1 MKSAFQNGPVQPTE
15 HSGIDRRA
23 FLRGGGAV
31 IAGGA
36 LLADSQA
43 PAIAAT
49 AAAARPASDSMA
61 RTRAG
66 TIRGLYNGRAH
77 VFKGVPY
84 AAPTGGANRF
94 MAPQAL
100 TPWTGTRDATRLG
113 HQSPQLQANVMPEEM
128 ISLDNSPFGEDC
140 LSLNVW
146 TAGLR
151 DGAKRP
157 VMVWFHGGGFSAG
170 SGGDVRYDGTNLA
183 HNHGVVLVTVNE
195 RLNAFGFLYLAELGG
210 ERYADS
216 GNAGLLDLVAALRW
230 VRDNIREFGGDPDN
244 VTIFGQSGGGS
255 KVTTLMAAPAARG
268 LFHRA
273 IAESGLNIEA
283 IPAKDATDMARQVVD
298 RLGLKPGQIDQ
309 LQKLPVD
316 SILAAMG
323 GIAYDSHA
331 GSFLRFGPVIDRR
344 TLSSHPWDPAAPSV
358 SAHVPLILGSNLT
371 EICFQPATPKDPM
384 DDRQLHEV
392 VQRSLGFGAHLEPQ
406 QAAQL
411 IALYRK
417 GYPDQTNVMLYHI
430 MGSDN
435 WMTANVHMVAE
446 RKAALRAAAA
456 YVYHFEWL
464 TPVDLGRLGSPHTLE
479 IPFVFDN
486 LDVPTV
492 DIVTGTGADRRPL
505 ADRMSRAWT
514 AFAHTG
520 DPNVT
525 GLPHWPAY
533 SADNRAVMVF
543 NNECNVQVN
552 PHAAQREA
560 IAELH
565 AAARAR
571 RSASSPA

>member
-1 MKSAFQNGPVQPTE
+1 MKSTDS
-15 HSGIDRRA
+15 SGIDRRA
-23 FLRGGGAV
+23 FLRASGGAIAGGA

-36 LLADSQA
+36 LLAGSA
-43 PAIAAT
+43 GAAH
-49 AAAARPASDSMA
+49 ADAARGGTSSSAA
-61 RTRAG
+61 QTKAG
-66 TIRGLYNGRAH
+66 RIRGLYNGKAH

-84 AAPTGGANRF
+84 AASTAGANRF
-94 MAPQAL
+94 MAPQSL
-100 TPWTGTRDATRLG
+100 TPWTDVRDATRLG
-113 HQSPQLQANVMPEEM
+113 NQSPQLQANVMPAEM
-128 ISLDNSPFGEDC
+128 ISLDNSAFGEDC

-183 HNHGVVLVTVNE
+183 SKHGVVLVTVNE
-195 RLNAFGFLYLAELGG
+195 RLNAFGFLYLGDLGG

-216 GNAGLLDLVAALRW
+216 GNAGLLDLVAALKW
-230 VRDNIREFGGDPDN
+230 VHDNIHEFGGDPGN

-255 KVTTLMAAPAARG
+255 KVTTLMATPAARG

-273 IAESGLNIEA
+273 IAESGLEIDS
-283 IPAKDATDMARQVVD
+283 IPTKAATDMARQVMD
-298 RLGLKPGQIDQ
+298 RLGLKPNQVDE

-316 SILAAMG
+316 AILAAMG
-323 GIAYDSHA
+323 GIEYDSHA
-331 GSFLRFGPVIDRR
+331 GSFLRFGPVIDQR
-344 TLSSHPWDPAAPSV
+344 TLTGNPWDPAAPKV

-371 EICFQPATPKDPM
+371 EICFQPSTPKDPM

-392 VQRSLGFGAHLEPQ
+392 VQRSLGFGAHLSPQ
-406 QAAQL
+406 QADQL

-417 GYPDQTNVMLYHI
+417 GYPNQTNVMLYHI
-430 MGSDN
+430 MGADN

-446 RKAALRAAAA
+446 RKTALRAAPAFA
-456 YVYHFEWL
+456 YHFEWL
-464 TPVDLGRLGSPHTLE
+464 TPVDCGRLGAPHTLE

-492 DIVTGTGADRRPL
+492 DIVTGSGQDRYPL
-505 ADRMSRAWT
+505 ADKMSRAWA

-520 DPNVT
+520 NPNVP

-533 SADNRAVMVF
+533 STSTRPVMVF
-543 NNECNVQVN
+543 NNECSIENN
-552 PHAAQREA
+552 PHAEQREA
-560 IAELH
+560 IAHLHEL
-565 AAARAR
+565 ARAR
-571 RSASSPA
+571 RA